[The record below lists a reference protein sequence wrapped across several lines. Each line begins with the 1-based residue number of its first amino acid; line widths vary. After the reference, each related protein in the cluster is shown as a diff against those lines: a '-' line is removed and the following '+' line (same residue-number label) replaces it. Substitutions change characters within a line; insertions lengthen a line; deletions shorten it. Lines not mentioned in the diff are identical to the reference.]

1 MMQIEKVVV
10 GDLEENCYIV
20 SKDDSC
26 LVIDPGDEFNRIKN
40 KIGDR
45 KVVGVLLTHH
55 HFDHVGALKE
65 VLDFYKTELYDFNS
79 LQEKE
84 YTVGPFQFEVIFNPG
99 HSLDSVSFYFK
110 EKQVMFVG
118 DFVFLGSVGRCDLE
132 GGSFLQMQAS
142 IERLKQFPIDVTL
155 YPGHGQKTTLEY
167 EKRSNSFF

>member
-1 MMQIEKVVV
+1 MEIEKVVV

-20 SKDDSC
+20 SKDNSC
-26 LVIDPGDEFNRIKN
+26 LVIDPGDEFNRIKD

-65 VLDFYKTELYDFNS
+65 VLDFYKTELYDFDS

-84 YTVGPFQFEVIFNPG
+84 YIVGPFQFEVIFNPG

-118 DFVFLGSVGRCDLE
+118 DFIFLGSIGRCDLE
-132 GGSFLQMQAS
+132 GGSFVQMQAS
-142 IERLKQFPIDVTL
+142 IERLKQFPVDVTL
-155 YPGHGQKTTLEY
+155 YPGHGPKTTLEY

>member
-1 MMQIEKVVV
+1 MIIEKVVV

-20 SKDDSC
+20 SKEDSC
-26 LVIDPGDEFNRIKN
+26 LVIDPGDEFNRIKD
-40 KIGDR
+40 KIGNR

-79 LQEKE
+79 LKEKE
-84 YTVGPFQFEVIFNPG
+84 YIVGPFQFEVIFNPG

-118 DFVFLGSVGRCDLE
+118 DFVFLGSIGRCDLE

-142 IERLKQFPIDVTL
+142 IERLKKFPVDVTL
-155 YPGHGQKTTLEY
+155 YPGHGPKTTLEY
-167 EKRSNSFF
+167 EKRNNSFF